1 MCIFA
6 KVSMEHWNE
15 IRTAY
20 QVARLGTV
28 SAAAD
33 ALCVHRATVIRHI
46 DTLEATLGEKLFQ
59 RHARGYT
66 PTEVGQDLLRVAQAT
81 DEQFNQLVGRT
92 KGRATDLSGELVVT
106 SLDVQAQ
113 NLLPSLNAFQAQ
125 YPKVVIRYITSDRV
139 FKMEYGEAHIAIRA
153 GPEPQD
159 PDNIVQSFIQSEMGL
174 YASADYAKHN
184 GIPESAADYP
194 DHKFVGSDNLNSGA
208 PFYVWM
214 RENIP
219 QDRLFLRTNSPRI
232 LDQAII
238 SGTGIGFISQDEA
251 KKHDLIEVLAP
262 REEWRNISWLV
273 THVDLHRTAKVQAFL
288 AILKQHI

>member
-1 MCIFA
+1 MD
-6 KVSMEHWNE
+6 HWNE

-20 QVARLGTV
+20 HVVRLGTV

-33 ALCVHRATVIRHI
+33 ALGVHRATVIRHI

-81 DEQFNQLVGRT
+81 DEQFSQLVGRT

-106 SLDVQAQ
+106 SLEFLAQ
-113 NLLPSLNAFQAQ
+113 NLLPALNAFQIQ
-125 YPKVVIRYITSDRV
+125 YPKVAIRYITSDRV

-153 GPEPQD
+153 GPKPQD
-159 PDNIVQSFIQSEMGL
+159 PDNIVQPFIQSETGL
-174 YASADYAKHN
+174 YASPDYISRN
-184 GIPESAADYP
+184 GNPESSADYP
-194 DHKFVGSDNLNSGA
+194 KHKFVGSDNLNSGA
-208 PFYVWM
+208 PFFVWM
-214 RENIP
+214 RKNIP
-219 QDRLFLRTNSPRI
+219 QDRLFLRTNSQHI

-238 SGTGIGFISQDEA
+238 SGTGIGFMREKDAQ
-251 KKHDLIEVLAP
+251 KHGLVEVLAP
-262 REEWRNISWLV
+262 REEWRNTSWLV

-288 AILKQHI
+288 TVLKQHI

>member
-1 MCIFA
+1 MD
-6 KVSMEHWNE
+6 HWNE

-20 QVARLGTV
+20 HVVRLGTV

-33 ALCVHRATVIRHI
+33 ALGVHRATVIRHI

-66 PTEVGQDLLRVAQAT
+66 PTEVGHDLLRVAQAT
-81 DEQFNQLVGRT
+81 DEQFGQLVGRT

-106 SLDVQAQ
+106 SLEVLAE
-113 NLLPSLNAFQAQ
+113 NLLPALNAFQIK
-125 YPKVVIRYITSDRV
+125 YPNVAIRYLTSDRV

-153 GPEPQD
+153 GPKPQD
-159 PDNIVQSFIQSEMGL
+159 PDNIVQAFTQSEMGL
-174 YASADYAKHN
+174 YASANYAKRN
-184 GIPESAADYP
+184 GIPKTPTEYP
-194 DHKFVGSDNLNSGA
+194 NHNFVSSDNPNSGA
-208 PFYVWM
+208 PFFAWM

-219 QDRLFLRTNSPRI
+219 KDRVFLCTNSQRI

-238 SGTGIGFISQDEA
+238 SGTGIGFMREEDAQQY
-251 KKHDLIEVLAP
+251 KLVEVLAP
-262 REEWRNISWLV
+262 RDEWRNTSWLV